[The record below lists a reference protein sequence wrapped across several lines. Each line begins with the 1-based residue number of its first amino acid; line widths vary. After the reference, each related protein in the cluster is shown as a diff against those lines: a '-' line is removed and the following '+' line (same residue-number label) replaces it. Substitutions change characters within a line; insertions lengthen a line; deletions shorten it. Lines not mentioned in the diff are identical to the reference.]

1 MDQPPRD
8 LSCSP
13 QGLALRE
20 DNALLF
26 LSDRASVHSR
36 IPPPPHAPQLELPL
50 PLPSLPGKPPGRAA
64 WVISSPTLIGRV
76 SVPEEELDAMLQEGK
91 GPINFTVFLTLF
103 GEKLNGEFASG
114 LGLLSPR
121 TNLTSLTPELHVRL
135 SSAHLKLVCPWPTQR
150 MLHLG
155 AGGYQEYQ
163 REG

>member
-20 DNALLF
+20 DNALPF
-26 LSDRASVHSR
+26 LSDRASVQSG
-36 IPPPPHAPQLELPL
+36 IPPPSPAPQLELPL
-50 PLPSLPGKPPGRAA
+50 PLPLLPGKPPGRAA

-114 LGLLSPR
+114 LSLLNR
-121 TNLTSLTPELHVRL
+121 RANLTSLTPEPHVRL
-135 SSAHLKLVCPWPTQR
+135 NLT
-150 MLHLG
+150 
-155 AGGYQEYQ
+155 
-163 REG
+163 